1 MSGAFQGIDEAVG
14 RSRRELERVLREPA
28 CAARAL
34 RIAEL
39 YATEADAWSQLFE
52 LTTVRPVWRAAL
64 VAEVV
69 ARQQARRWS
78 ARAAGLTDL
87 TCGDPLSELVLF
99 VSTPAGDELPRG
111 LAEFVATLNDA
122 TTPALTRD
130 ESGGGVG

>member
-78 ARAAGLTDL
+78 AHAAALADL
-87 TCGDPLSELVLF
+87 TCADALSELVLF
-99 VSTPAGDELPRG
+99 VSTPAGDGPPRG
-111 LAEFVATLNDA
+111 LAEFVATLDDA
-122 TTPALTRD
+122 TTPALTRN
-130 ESGGGVG
+130 ESRGGVG